1 MDIEI
6 FDKVRDGVINSD
18 YLTGKVS
25 YKYAIDKLLPL
36 VNKLDFQRNALNKK
50 FYERLEKDIK
60 SACIMPPITIAFNS
74 NIMDS
79 KNESSESDDFND
91 VSHTVSDHINSAFIL
106 DGIQRLTTLSRA
118 VNSIDDSEKKKK
130 LLEEGLLYVNIIIS
144 DSTNKLL
151 YKMIVLNNGQ
161 KPMSIR
167 HQIEILVNKF
177 SDDFN
182 LKEEYKDKIITE
194 KKAHRNDGITKIK
207 KSVLVKSYLAF
218 SSKSINIDNQKII
231 ESKLNQIL
239 TDKIMSSEIE
249 DSTIQ
254 LSNLAKLIINLC
266 EQYKESYEEN
276 SGELYKWFNNEN
288 NMIGFFVG
296 IANNQKMMNVNLEE
310 TLEIKKISEE
320 ILSNFTTSKIRVST
334 MRRKA
339 VMKVVQDYESAKK
352 NPEEFIDKYLME
364 S

>member
-25 YKYAIDKLLPL
+25 YKYAIEKLLPL

-60 SACIMPPITIAFNS
+60 SGCVMPPITIAFNS
-74 NIMDS
+74 DIMDT
-79 KNESSESDDFND
+79 KNESSESDKFNE
-91 VSHTVSDHINSAFIL
+91 VSHTVSNHINSAFIL

-118 VNSIDDSEKKKK
+118 INSIDNIKKEK
-130 LLEEGLLYVNIIIS
+130 LLKEGLLYVNIIIS

-177 SDDFN
+177 SDDIN
-182 LKEEYKDKIITE
+182 LKKEYEGKIITE

-218 SSKSINIDNQKII
+218 SSRSINIDNQKII

-249 DSTIQ
+249 DSDIQ
-254 LSNLAKLIINLC
+254 LANLAELVINLC
-266 EQYKESYEEN
+266 EQYKEKYEKN

-296 IANNQKMMNVNLEE
+296 IANNPKMMNVDLEK

-339 VMKVVQDYESAKK
+339 VMKVVQDYEAVEKS
-352 NPEEFIDKYLME
+352 PEEFIDKYLME